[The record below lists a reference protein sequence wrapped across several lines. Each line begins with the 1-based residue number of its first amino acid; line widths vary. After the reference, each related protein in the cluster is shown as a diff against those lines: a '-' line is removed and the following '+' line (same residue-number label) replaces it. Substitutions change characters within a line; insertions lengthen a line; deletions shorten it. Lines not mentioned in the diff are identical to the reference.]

1 MMQRAL
7 KIATPVVPRFTRNA
21 GSISYNRTPTTRRSQ
36 IARNRTLA
44 TYSNEHEKQTLE
56 ERLTTDT
63 QREERVGP
71 FVTAENGRATQVARA
86 AGATV
91 GLATM
96 ITGMAAYAT
105 VCGVFNAATRPFTK

>member
-71 FVTAENGRATQVARA
+71 FVTAETGRATQVARA